1 MSPSFFGNIKG
12 EAWGR
17 IFLFPGMALENA
29 DQGIAFEIMAFGG
42 MNAEAEGYPVNN
54 LVHDQALAD
63 TVPGKTVEGFSAAL
77 TKLPGWAKGLPLTA
91 KGKIT
96 PYYTK

>member
-1 MSPSFFGNIKG
+1 M
-12 EAWGR
+12 
-17 IFLFPGMALENA
+17 FPGLALENA
-29 DQGIAFEIMAFGG
+29 DQGIAFDIMAFGG
-42 MNAEAEGYPVNN
+42 MNAEAAGYPVTN

-63 TVPGKTVEGFSAAL
+63 AVPGKTIAGFSEAL
-77 TKLPGWAKGLPLTA
+77 TILPDWAKGLPLTA